1 MTNYQKITII
11 RIKRP
16 QRKDVNTELQ
26 WLGASLGLFN
36 LRDKD
41 RSCYRIFVELLRSAK
56 KGEGRT
62 SDELAY
68 MYGLSR
74 GTIVHHLNKLM
85 DSGIVINQRNHYQLK
100 RDALNSL
107 IVELEKDVNKTL
119 TEIKTIA
126 KELDEQI

>member
-1 MTNYQKITII
+1 MVNYQKITII

-16 QRKDVNTELQ
+16 QRQDVNSELQ

-41 RSCYRIFVELLRSAK
+41 KSCYRIFVELLRSAK

-68 MYGLSR
+68 RSGLSR

-85 DSGIVINQRNHYQLK
+85 DSGIVISQRNTYLLK
-100 RDALNSL
+100 KDALNSL
-107 IVELEKDVNKTL
+107 INELEKDVNKTL
-119 TEIKTIA
+119 TEIKAIA
-126 KELDEQI
+126 KDLDEKI

>member
-100 RDALNSL
+100 KEALNSL

>member
-1 MTNYQKITII
+1 MANYQKITII
-11 RIKRP
+11 RIKKP
-16 QRKDVNTELQ
+16 QRPDVNAELQ

-41 RSCYRIFVELLRSAK
+41 KSCYRIFVELLRSAK

-68 MYGLSR
+68 ISGLSR

-85 DSGIVINQRNHYQLK
+85 DSGIVISQRNQYSLK
-100 RDALNSL
+100 KDALNLL
-107 IVELEKDVNKTL
+107 IHELEKDVNKTL
-119 TEIKTIA
+119 DEMKAIA
-126 KELDEQI
+126 RHLDEKI